1 MSNNITEVY
10 TNTPKTQILA
20 ENWVNINEES
30 MDEPIFEPRTFE
42 LNEADMVYDEN
53 SESDSEYDD
62 FESEYEESF
71 NNDNESDI
79 KVEQNKPK
87 NLTPFEEMDVQN
99 I

>member
-79 KVEQNKPK
+79 K
-87 NLTPFEEMDVQN
+87 M
-99 I
+99 

>member
-10 TNTPKTQILA
+10 TNTPETQILA

-87 NLTPFEEMDVQN
+87 NLTPFEEMGV
-99 I
+99 